1 MKSLYRMHHTASNEK
16 QTAVTA
22 ASWVRHTYCCEPS
35 LVLLPN
41 FTKRLFGGAAGRLE
55 GLGGIERSSSQ
66 ETFIWFIPP
75 LPFNCCWR
83 FEIMTGTSYGVP
95 SIRTHYFASFP
106 VMFFLLSFFLIHG
119 RSRRTSTFT
128 HSGTGAAA
136 DVSSSRPSNG
146 GGEKKRERERKKAG
160 FFKKKTKNSGV
171 RFQLYFTQMRS
182 MWLTDVQARKL
193 TAPSPVCIYGAAPL
207 QPDGAAAACVRLDS
221 SRCASTAQK
230 SGAKSAH
237 PPTPSETFRI
247 KSLGKRLL
255 LFVFVC
261 LLMFC
266 FNFKMNCSGV
276 IFSALR

>member
-1 MKSLYRMHHTASNEK
+1 MKSLYRIHHTASNGK

-83 FEIMTGTSYGVP
+83 FEIMTGASYGVP

-106 VMFFLLSFFLIHG
+106 VMFFLFFFFNPWAQQEDLHFYALRNR
-119 RSRRTSTFT
+119 RSCRCFQLASIWRRWW
-128 HSGTGAAA
+128 GKK
-136 DVSSSRPSNG
+136 
-146 GGEKKRERERKKAG
+146 GGEKPV
-160 FFKKKTKNSGV
+160 FFKKKKKKLRRPISALFHTDEEHVIDWCPSQKADSSERCLYLRRCSVAARWSCRRLCQIGL
-171 RFQLYFTQMRS
+171 FQM
-182 MWLTDVQARKL
+182 
-193 TAPSPVCIYGAAPL
+193 C
-207 QPDGAAAACVRLDS
+207 LDS
-221 SRCASTAQK
+221 AKVWCQECAPAHSFWDFQNKTSRQK
-230 SGAKSAH
+230 DVAVC
-237 PPTPSETFRI
+237 F
-247 KSLGKRLL
+247 
-255 LFVFVC
+255 FVC
-261 LLMFC
+261 LLLFC